1 MTGAPTRQ
9 LWQRLQ
15 PERWPL
21 PLEALPADAALVGGA
36 VRDGLLDRLG
46 PKPDLDLVVSG
57 DAIALCRA
65 LARRHGGSAVVLD
78 GERCMARLVLRGWSL
93 DLARQEGA
101 SLEADLGRRDYTV
114 NAIALPLRQGAGLV
128 DPSGGLE
135 HLRQRRLVAV
145 SEANLLA
152 DPLRLLRG
160 VRLAAQLGFALD
172 PGSEAWIRRHHGRLP
187 EVAPE
192 RVLQELEKLAAAPLG
207 HLGLAQ
213 AIATGLLAPWSAA
226 AAWPGAAAADLA
238 LLERLSP
245 ERAAAAGLTATEAA
259 EALPLARL
267 AALFDAEA
275 LERLR
280 SSRKLQQR
288 AGRLRSWRQRLEADR
303 PQEAGAASA
312 PGAAAGGDPAAAL
325 STAIAALPELERLHL
340 QRQLEADLPA
350 LLLAWPA
357 ELARSWLVRWR
368 DPDDRLF
375 HPRPPLDGRRLQQA
389 CGLAPSPLLGEL
401 MEHLLLEQAF
411 GRLHGPEAA
420 ISGARHWLE
429 RQPDA
434 GGETP
439 RRD

>member
-1 MTGAPTRQ
+1 MAGAPARQ

-46 PKPDLDLVVSG
+46 PTPDLDLVVRG

-114 NAIALPLRQGAGLV
+114 NAIALPLRPGAGLV

-172 PGSEAWIRRHHGRLP
+172 SGSEAWIRRHHGRLP

-207 HLGLAQ
+207 HLGLGQ
-213 AIATGLLAPWSAA
+213 AVATGLLAPWSAA
-226 AAWPGAAAADLA
+226 AGPAAADLA

-245 ERAAAAGLTATEAA
+245 ERAAAAGLTAAEAA

-303 PQEAGAASA
+303 PQDTGPCSA
-312 PGAAAGGDPAAAL
+312 PAAADGGDPGGAL

-350 LLLAWPA
+350 LLLAWPE

-375 HPRPPLDGRRLQQA
+375 HPRPPLDGRRLQEA
-389 CGLAPSPLLGEL
+389 CGLAPSPRLGEL

-429 RQPDA
+429 HQPGA

>member
-78 GERCMARLVLRGWSL
+78 GERCMARLVIRGWSL

-114 NAIALPLRQGAGLV
+114 NAIALPLRPGAALV

-160 VRLAAQLGFALD
+160 VRLAAQLGFGLD
-172 PGSEAWIRRHHGRLP
+172 PSSEAWIRRHHGRLP

-192 RVLQELEKLAAAPLG
+192 RVLAELEKLAAAPLG
-207 HLGLAQ
+207 HRGLAQ
-213 AIATGLLAPWSAA
+213 AVATGLLGPWSAA
-226 AAWPGAAAADLA
+226 AAGPAASGDLA
-238 LLERLSP
+238 LLERLGP
-245 ERAAAAGLTATEAA
+245 ERVAAAGLTEAEAA

-288 AGRLRSWRQRLEADR
+288 AGRLRSWRQRLEEGQ
-303 PQEAGAASA
+303 PEEVSA
-312 PGAAAGGDPAAAL
+312 V
-325 STAIAALPELERLHL
+325 IAALPEAERLQL

-357 ELARSWLVRWR
+357 GLAQAWLGRWR

-401 MEHLLLEQAF
+401 MERLLLEQAF
-411 GRLHGPEAA
+411 GRVEGAEAA
-420 ISGARHWLE
+420 LRWARHWLE
-429 RQPDA
+429 CRPEA
-434 GGETP
+434 GGRTP

>member
-1 MTGAPTRQ
+1 MAGAPTRQ
-9 LWQRLQ
+9 LWQRLR

-21 PLEALPADAALVGGA
+21 PLDALPADAALVGGA

-78 GERCMARLVLRGWSL
+78 AERCMARLVIRGWSL

-101 SLEADLGRRDYTV
+101 SLEADLVRRDYTV
-114 NAIALPLRQGAGLV
+114 NAIALPLRRGADLV

-213 AIATGLLAPWSAA
+213 AVATGLLAPWSATA
-226 AAWPGAAAADLA
+226 AGPAAGLAAAAADLA

-245 ERAAAAGLTATEAA
+245 ERAAAAGLTASEAA

-288 AGRLRSWRQRLEADR
+288 AGRLRSWRQRLGADR
-303 PQEAGAASA
+303 PQDGAPSSA
-312 PGAAAGGDPAAAL
+312 PGAAAGADPAAAL
-325 STAIAALPELERLHL
+325 SAAIAALPEVERLQL

-357 ELARSWLVRWR
+357 ELARSWLERWR

-389 CGLAPSPLLGEL
+389 CGLAPSPRLGEL

-420 ISGARHWLE
+420 IDGARHWLE
-429 RQPDA
+429 HQPDA
-434 GGETP
+434 GA
-439 RRD
+439 